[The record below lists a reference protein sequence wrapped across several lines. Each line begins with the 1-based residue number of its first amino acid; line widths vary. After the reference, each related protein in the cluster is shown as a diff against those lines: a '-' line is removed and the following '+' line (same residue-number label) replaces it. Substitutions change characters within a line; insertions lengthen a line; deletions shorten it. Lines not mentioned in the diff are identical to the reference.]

1 MHAGRAYIVTGGSS
15 GMGLAVVKKLLN
27 LSATVYAI
35 DKAGQMPNISLP
47 NPDRLHFHPN
57 IDISSHEKVT
67 QTFQSIIQQSPVISG
82 LVNCAG
88 ILMPSNILEPVENFN
103 KVMAVNVGGT
113 WNMGTTYL
121 RYVLERHADTM
132 CDKRGGSVPEGIGSL
147 VNIGSTASLFG
158 GPGIASYC
166 ASKHAVL
173 GLTRTWAKDF
183 GGKGVRVNCV
193 APGATD
199 TPLLGRAPPAFVDYF
214 VKNVPLRR
222 LARPEEIANTVAFL
236 LSDNA
241 SYINGQVIPV
251 EGGFH

>member
-15 GMGLAVVKKLLN
+15 GMGLAVVKKLLG
-27 LSATVYAI
+27 LSATVHAI
-35 DKAGQMPNISLP
+35 DKAGQMPAIDSE
-47 NPDRLHFHPN
+47 RLHFHPN
-57 IDISSHEKVT
+57 IDISSHEKVA
-67 QTFQSIIQQSPVISG
+67 QTFQSIIQESPVISG

-88 ILMPSNILEPVENFN
+88 ILLPSSILEPVENFN

-113 WNMGTTYL
+113 WNVGTAYL
-121 RYVLERHADTM
+121 RYVLEQHPDTLSRA
-132 CDKRGGSVPEGIGSL
+132 KEGPVPEEIGSL
-147 VNIGSTASLFG
+147 VNIGSTAALFG
-158 GPGIASYC
+158 APGIASYC

-173 GLTRTWAKDF
+173 VLTRTWAKDF
-183 GGKGVRVNCV
+183 GDKGVRVNCV
-193 APGATD
+193 APGGTD
-199 TPLLGRAPPAFVDYF
+199 TPLLAGAPPAFVDNY

-236 LSDNA
+236 LSDDA

>member
-1 MHAGRAYIVTGGSS
+1 MHAGRTYIVTGGSS
-15 GMGLAVVKKLLN
+15 GMGLAVVKKLLG
-27 LSATVYAI
+27 LSATVHAI
-35 DKAGQMPNISLP
+35 DKAGQMPTINSE
-47 NPDRLHFHPN
+47 RLHFHPN
-57 IDISSHEKVT
+57 VDISSHEKVT

-88 ILMPSNILEPVENFN
+88 ILLPSSILEPVENFN

-113 WNMGTTYL
+113 WNVGTAYL
-121 RYVLERHADTM
+121 RYVLEQHADTISRA
-132 CDKRGGSVPEGIGSL
+132 KEGSVPEGIGCL
-147 VNIGSTASLFG
+147 VNIGSTAALFG
-158 GPGIASYC
+158 SPGIASYC

-183 GGKGVRVNCV
+183 GDKGLRVNCV
-193 APGATD
+193 APGGTD
-199 TPLLGRAPPAFVDYF
+199 TPLLDGAPPAFVDNY

-236 LSDNA
+236 LGDDA